1 MTLAER
7 WEAFSQR
14 ERYLVI
20 AAGALGLMALLYN
33 SPLARLGDL
42 SSGGGEDE
50 RWVQLQKI
58 ENYQKLLARS
68 DAANERTSAL
78 RVRYNQNQQKLIEG
92 ETPTQ
97 VGAELQG
104 RMSTL
109 ASDAGLNVLSS
120 QIVKEDEVEPFRR
133 VGVRITLSGTLEG
146 VTRLLSSIESGTTA
160 LSVTHLEINRKLGA
174 SRRPPTRSGAASSV
188 AVSPLTATME
198 VKTLM
203 RQAL

>member
-68 DAANERTSAL
+68 EAANERTATL

-174 SRRPPTRSGAASSV
+174 SRRPPTHGAVSSV

>member
-68 DAANERTSAL
+68 EAANERTATL

-174 SRRPPTRSGAASSV
+174 SRRPPTRGAVSSV

>member
-1 MTLAER
+1 MTLADR

-68 DAANERTSAL
+68 EAANERTATL

-174 SRRPPTRSGAASSV
+174 SRRPPTRGAVSSV